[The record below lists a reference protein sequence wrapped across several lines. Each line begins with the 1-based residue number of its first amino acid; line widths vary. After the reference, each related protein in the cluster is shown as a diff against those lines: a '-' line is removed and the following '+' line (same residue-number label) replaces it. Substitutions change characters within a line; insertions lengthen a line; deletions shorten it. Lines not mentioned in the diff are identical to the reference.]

1 MEINQPGEFID
12 ELDRQIIL
20 ELKSNTRQS
29 NRKIGRKLQSNEET
43 IAARI
48 KRLQQNN
55 LFKLNGSLVLESFGF
70 NFSCFIGLNVNL
82 NLLTTIEKDLSVIP
96 NILYISKTTGRN
108 NLMLMATF
116 HNVEEYRVFMKDVV
130 YKLPGIKKEETF
142 INWEVVKN
150 SWVNGLDDLL

>member
-1 MEINQPGEFID
+1 MDRINQTNL
-12 ELDRQIIL
+12 LDDLDKQIIL

-55 LFKLNGSLVLESFGF
+55 LFKLNANLVLESFGF

-82 NLLTTIEKDLSVIP
+82 NLLTTIEKDLSIIP
-96 NILYISKTTGRN
+96 NILFIAKTTGRN

-116 HNVEEYRVFMKDVV
+116 HNVEEYRVFMKDVI